1 MAWKNDRYYY
11 SKGFLRAI
19 ASSYHSIYESGLA
32 IRYRTITNPWL
43 IAEYK
48 ADFDQAL
55 EHLGQSRNPAKAPK
69 LVLTNSRFK
78 DYSRFSRLQQIVIAD
93 IIGVTDVELLDR
105 GFYDIPRLR
114 GYAYSLMAKYLNKGA
129 ESAT

>member
-32 IRYRTITNPWL
+32 TRYRTITNPWL
-43 IAEYK
+43 IAEHK
-48 ADFDQAL
+48 ADFDLAL
-55 EHLGQSRNPAKAPK
+55 EHLGHSKSKALK
-69 LVLTNSRFK
+69 LVLTSSRFQ
-78 DYSRFSRLQQIVIAD
+78 DYNRYSRLQQIVIAD
-93 IIGVTDVELLDR
+93 IIGYADVDLMKR

-114 GYAYSLMAKYLNKGA
+114 AYAYSLMVRFLNEGILA
-129 ESAT
+129 QR